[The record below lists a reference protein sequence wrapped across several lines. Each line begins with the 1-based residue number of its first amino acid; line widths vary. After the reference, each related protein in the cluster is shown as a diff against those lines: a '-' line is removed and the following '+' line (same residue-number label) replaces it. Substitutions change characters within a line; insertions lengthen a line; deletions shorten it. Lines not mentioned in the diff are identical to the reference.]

1 MDSNGRY
8 TVTDVRLTQTPQLSA
23 AGTMTQATVLT
34 FVIGGD
40 NKYTLTFPTQPPA
53 PADVLAAITAQ
64 VDYLRAVDAGVAQLN
79 MRA

>member
-1 MDSNGRY
+1 
-8 TVTDVRLTQTPQLSA
+8 
-23 AGTMTQATVLT
+23 MTQATVLT
-34 FVIGGD
+34 FIIGGD

-79 MRA
+79 LRA